1 MQKDS
6 LTIDDIKQAQERIS
20 PYINRTKLIR
30 AESMDNILNCKVY
43 LKPEMLQKTG
53 AFKLRGALNTVFL
66 LDEESRKKGIITSSS
81 GNHGQ
86 ACAYIGKM
94 LGIPVTVV
102 LPNDTPKIKI
112 ERTKNH
118 GANIILEE
126 RSYEK
131 RWIRVQEEVDKYGC
145 SIVHPYENFN
155 VMAGQGTIGL
165 ELLEDL
171 PYLDKVVV
179 PVGGGGLI
187 SGISTAIKEINP
199 KIQVIGV
206 EPEAA
211 DPYIESRKQHKRVS
225 VGNTPTIADGLSTR
239 QAGNNTYP
247 IIEKYV
253 DEIVSVDDDSIKQAV
268 KLVASEAKL
277 IAEPSSCVG
286 IAAVLSG
293 KLKVS
298 KEENIAFVL
307 TAGNWDIDKIGKI
320 LNDEEIEAT
329 S

>member
-1 MQKDS
+1 MKMNKES
-6 LTIDDIKQAQERIS
+6 LNIDDIKQAKERIS
-20 PYINRTKLIR
+20 PYINRTKLIH
-30 AESMDNILNCKVY
+30 AETMDSILNCNVY

-94 LGIPVTVV
+94 LNIPVTVV
-102 LPNDTPKIKI
+102 LPDDTPKIKV
-112 ERTKNH
+112 ERTKKH
-118 GANIILEE
+118 GANIILED

-131 RWIRVQEEVDKYGC
+131 RWIRVNEEVEKHGY
-145 SIVHPYENFN
+145 SVVHPYENFN

-165 ELLEDL
+165 EMLEDL

-199 KIQVIGV
+199 KIRVIGV
-206 EPEAA
+206 EPAA
-211 DPYIESRKQHKRVS
+211 AAPYFESRKQHKRVS
-225 VGNTPTIADGLSTR
+225 VGNEPSIADGLTTR
-239 QAGNNTYP
+239 EAGINPYP

-253 DEIVSVDDDSIKQAV
+253 DDLIVVDEDSIKQAV

-277 IAEPSSCVG
+277 FAEPSSCVG

-293 KLKVS
+293 KLEVS
-298 KEENIAFVL
+298 KEENVAFVL

-320 LNDEEIEAT
+320 LNDEDLD
-329 S
+329 